1 MTSPAPLLPPV
12 QTRLTLLGRW
22 RASVAS
28 DPALRRALG
37 WLAPTLITLFAAL
50 LRLANLDHPHEL
62 AFDETYYVKDAWSL
76 WTLGYEGTWSDGANA
91 AFNAGDGD
99 AIAAALDPEG
109 SFVVHP
115 PLGKWLIALGMAA
128 TGPTSSFGWRV
139 AVAVLGSL
147 SVLVL
152 FFIAKALTRSL
163 LAASI
168 AGFLLAI
175 DGLSIVMSR
184 TALLDGILTFF
195 ILLGFLFVLYDRQRT
210 IPRIEAGMP
219 AEPRPFTGPVTL
231 RHLGRIAYGAAVG
244 DGTTVVWSAK
254 DAPSRRSTDAATS
267 GLTPL
272 NAPIFWRRPWLIAA
286 GVALGA
292 ASAVKWSGLYAL
304 AALGLYVVISDALAR
319 RRAGIALW
327 PTDAVFRQG
336 LVSFV
341 LLVVPAA
348 LTYLVSWTGWLVTSG
363 GYDRGISPNPFVGLV
378 AYHSS
383 ILGFHAGLSSSHP
396 YASPAWQWPLLLR
409 PTAVWVDRQP
419 NTCGTENCISVIST
433 LPNPLLWYAGVAAVL
448 YLAYRLVRGLIERS
462 PVSWVYA
469 APLVGIAGTYVP
481 WLFLPHRTI
490 FQFYTV
496 AIMPFLVL
504 ALVLALRDLA
514 GHRGDPLSRRQ
525 AGERTVVVVLTAIT
539 LVSVFFYPV
548 WTGMSVPYEFWL
560 VHNWLPGWI

>member
-210 IPRIEAGMP
+210 IPE
-219 AEPRPFTGPVTL
+219 
-231 RHLGRIAYGAAVG
+231 
-244 DGTTVVWSAK
+244 
-254 DAPSRRSTDAATS
+254 SRRACLQSPARSRVRSRCAIWA
-267 GLTPL
+267 GLRTVL
-272 NAPIFWRRPWLIAA
+272 R
-286 GVALGA
+286 
-292 ASAVKWSGLYAL
+292 SET
-304 AALGLYVVISDALAR
+304 AR
-319 RRAGIALW
+319 RSCGPR
-327 PTDAVFRQG
+327 RM
-336 LVSFV
+336 
-341 LLVVPAA
+341 
-348 LTYLVSWTGWLVTSG
+348 
-363 GYDRGISPNPFVGLV
+363 
-378 AYHSS
+378 
-383 ILGFHAGLSSSHP
+383 
-396 YASPAWQWPLLLR
+396 LR
-409 PTAVWVDRQP
+409 PGAPRTR
-419 NTCGTENCISVIST
+419 
-433 LPNPLLWYAGVAAVL
+433 
-448 YLAYRLVRGLIERS
+448 RRRG
-462 PVSWVYA
+462 
-469 APLVGIAGTYVP
+469 
-481 WLFLPHRTI
+481 
-490 FQFYTV
+490 
-496 AIMPFLVL
+496 
-504 ALVLALRDLA
+504 
-514 GHRGDPLSRRQ
+514 
-525 AGERTVVVVLTAIT
+525 
-539 LVSVFFYPV
+539 
-548 WTGMSVPYEFWL
+548 
-560 VHNWLPGWI
+560 